1 MKSAQY
7 IPQLIASLSPT
18 PAMEI
23 RLTGKQTVFTTGDAL
38 QGELVLHRRNAPQ
51 GARVSITLCG
61 RTSTTVTKTTPFPN
75 TGSIVDYTFL
85 QMHHIEPLEACHHH
99 HIVPFSF
106 VIPDALPSDP
116 CYEHIPSGTAAHH
129 GKDHLQLPPSVD
141 YNSDKFCPEMCS
153 IIYYVHAEVDMGNQR
168 FHATR
173 QVQLLPLCPEQPP
186 RLWPEGECS
195 EIQMSDTTGLRMSL
209 LGAKTGH
216 VTLCARET
224 KPLYLPPDQR
234 HGSTMAP
241 IHFNLGLESLH
252 PEPTCPDNC
261 QVKVTLEAA
270 TYFTLLPMDEL
281 PSWQSAAK
289 GQGQFF
295 RASVCSWKNKSVGL
309 QWIEK
314 AGNTHTASL
323 VVPIPVPGDVAL
335 VPTFHHCYVAR
346 EYFARVEVTVGC
358 SRTLRV
364 TVPVQIYNLLE
375 R

>member
-1 MKSAQY
+1 MKLAQY
-7 IPQLIASLSPT
+7 VPQIIASLSPT
-18 PAMEI
+18 AAMEI
-23 RLTGKQTVFTTGDAL
+23 RLTSKQTVFTTGDTL
-38 QGELVLHRRNAPQ
+38 QGELVFHRRNAPQ
-51 GARVSITLCG
+51 GARVSITLFG

-75 TGSIVDYTFL
+75 SGSIVDYTFL
-85 QMHHIEPLEACHHH
+85 QMHHSEALEACHHRR
-99 HIVPFSF
+99 ILPFSF
-106 VIPDALPSDP
+106 VIPGALPSDP
-116 CYEHIPSGTAAHH
+116 CSEHVPSGTAAHH

-141 YNSDKFCPEMCS
+141 QNSDRFCPEMCS
-153 IIYYVHAEVDMGNQR
+153 IVYYVHAEVDMGNQR
-168 FHATR
+168 LHATR
-173 QVQLLPLCPEQPP
+173 QVQLLPLYPEQPP
-186 RLWPEGECS
+186 RLWPEGEGS
-195 EIQMSDTTGLRMSL
+195 EVQMSDTTGLRMCL

-216 VTLCARET
+216 VTVRAREA
-224 KPLYLPPDQR
+224 KPLYLPPGQH

-241 IHFNLGLESLH
+241 IRFDLGLESLH
-252 PEPTCPDNC
+252 PELTFPDNC

-289 GQGQFF
+289 GQGQCF

-309 QWIEK
+309 QWMEK
-314 AGNTHTASL
+314 AGNMHTASL
-323 VVPIPVPGDVAL
+323 VVPIPVSGDVAL

-364 TVPVQIYNLLE
+364 KVPVQIYNSLE